1 MGRDRCCDMG
11 YCFIA
16 SALVTRQAT
25 YLVSGIHTLSSVPL
39 LFALFVGV
47 PLGTAEKFSR
57 FGQRLSPPDS
67 VSAVVVSLDPGQ
79 RVKFYIY
86 KLCEQCLWRNLTAYQ
101 MNAISF
107 KI

>member
-1 MGRDRCCDMG
+1 MGRDLCSDRG
-11 YCFIA
+11 HCFIA

-25 YLVSGIHTLSSVPL
+25 YLVSGTRTLSSVPL
-39 LFALFVGV
+39 LFAVFVGV
-47 PLGTAEKFSR
+47 SLCTAEKFSR
-57 FGQRLSPPDS
+57 FGQRLPPPDS

-79 RVKFYIY
+79 RVKFNIY
-86 KLCEQCLWRNLTAYQ
+86 KLCEQCLCRNLTAYQ

>member
-1 MGRDRCCDMG
+1 MGRDLCSDRG
-11 YCFIA
+11 HCFIA
-16 SALVTRQAT
+16 SASVMRQAT
-25 YLVSGIHTLSSVPL
+25 YLVSGIRFLSSVPL
-39 LFALFVGV
+39 LFAFFVGV
-47 PLGTAEKFSR
+47 SLCTAETFSR

-79 RVKFYIY
+79 RVKFNIY
-86 KLCEQCLWRNLTAYQ
+86 KLCEQCLCRNLTAYQ